1 MKQPSS
7 TRRKQTAK
15 AVILFFLGISVLC
28 SCQRGI
34 DITKIEAMPEGA
46 AKDSAMLY
54 YYQGVRPGDFVIVKK
69 STKDELNE
77 INDSAI
83 PIYLTTSAEV
93 KRDQDLNVTNKVC
106 QIFRGDTLQ
115 IVGGYDKSLS
125 REKFMQKTDY
135 SHAVIV
141 KAIKNGKTVGE
152 GWCDA
157 GMFNPL
163 QHNWAIVFYQP
174 QDVLALLFIFGGA
187 FFLVFLLWKLIYWL
201 VVSKIRK
208 NVCFYQRDKIY
219 FKAIYLIVSA
229 LVGLFIF
236 YVDYN
241 EDLVSSLKFN
251 PDFFAHFSD
260 AKTSAINDTP
270 LDRLYNRNAV
280 GNDKEI
286 QNMVAHHLFSRD
298 MVDRIPDHC
307 TYFCNKL
314 VDLFHTAD
322 SGRIC
327 YHGTCQRQQFRK
339 GDGQQQR

>member
-141 KAIKNGKTVGE
+141 KAIKIDPKTT
-152 GWCDA
+152 
-157 GMFNPL
+157 
-163 QHNWAIVFYQP
+163 I
-174 QDVLALLFIFGGA
+174 GA
-187 FFLVFLLWKLIYWL
+187 RRNR
-201 VVSKIRK
+201 RK
-208 NVCFYQRDKIY
+208 NR
-219 FKAIYLIVSA
+219 LIPV
-229 LVGLFIF
+229 
-236 YVDYN
+236 
-241 EDLVSSLKFN
+241 
-251 PDFFAHFSD
+251 
-260 AKTSAINDTP
+260 
-270 LDRLYNRNAV
+270 
-280 GNDKEI
+280 
-286 QNMVAHHLFSRD
+286 
-298 MVDRIPDHC
+298 
-307 TYFCNKL
+307 
-314 VDLFHTAD
+314 
-322 SGRIC
+322 
-327 YHGTCQRQQFRK
+327 
-339 GDGQQQR
+339 

>member
-125 REKFMQKTDY
+125 REKFMQKSY
-135 SHAVIV
+135 M
-141 KAIKNGKTVGE
+141 G
-152 GWCDA
+152 
-157 GMFNPL
+157 
-163 QHNWAIVFYQP
+163 
-174 QDVLALLFIFGGA
+174 
-187 FFLVFLLWKLIYWL
+187 
-201 VVSKIRK
+201 
-208 NVCFYQRDKIY
+208 
-219 FKAIYLIVSA
+219 
-229 LVGLFIF
+229 
-236 YVDYN
+236 
-241 EDLVSSLKFN
+241 
-251 PDFFAHFSD
+251 
-260 AKTSAINDTP
+260 TSI
-270 LDRLYNRNAV
+270 
-280 GNDKEI
+280 
-286 QNMVAHHLFSRD
+286 S
-298 MVDRIPDHC
+298 
-307 TYFCNKL
+307 
-314 VDLFHTAD
+314 
-322 SGRIC
+322 RIC
-327 YHGTCQRQQFRK
+327 ESFRVSNSK
-339 GDGQQQR
+339 LAVSYTPIPSRRDSIVPSTFISPSMRKMYTPACDWCR

>member
-251 PDFFAHFSD
+251 PDFFAHFSEYPFMLKLLPLMILLWI
-260 AKTSAINDTP
+260 ASTIGMLWEMIKKFKT
-270 LDRLYNRNAV
+270 
-280 GNDKEI
+280 
-286 QNMVAHHLFSRD
+286 
-298 MVDRIPDHC
+298 
-307 TYFCNKL
+307 
-314 VDLFHTAD
+314 
-322 SGRIC
+322 
-327 YHGTCQRQQFRK
+327 
-339 GDGQQQR
+339 